1 MLIILNYVAMIIVL
15 VDPRMGVKKNNCTF
29 TLFFHLGLVEEMD
42 RRWFDAFAWFS
53 RSYCVYYCLDARK
66 LVFIDRI

>member
-29 TLFFHLGLVEEMD
+29 TFIFSLRIS
-42 RRWFDAFAWFS
+42 RRNG
-53 RSYCVYYCLDARK
+53 
-66 LVFIDRI
+66 